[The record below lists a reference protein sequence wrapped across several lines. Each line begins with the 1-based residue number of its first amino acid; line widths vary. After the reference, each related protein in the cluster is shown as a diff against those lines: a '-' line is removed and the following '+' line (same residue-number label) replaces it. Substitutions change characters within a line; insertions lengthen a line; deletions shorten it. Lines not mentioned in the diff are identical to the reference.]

1 MKMTNIKRLAA
12 LLLAVALLGS
22 VLSGCTGKPADVP
35 TEANQETVPQAAEEP
50 AVEEVK
56 NWWDKI
62 YDPAAGEGKFSA
74 YFINGVKEF
83 VTYSSVTHS
92 GDSTLLVA
100 PDGTTMLVDTNTAAN
115 GSEIVA
121 ALQGLGITSLD
132 YLLFSHP
139 HADHIGSTETVLRYI
154 DVKHVYM
161 NGHDYSANSSMYVNL
176 IQKFEEENIDITI
189 LKEGDVFTFGKDV
202 EVTVMNPPADYEFNE
217 ETAVSN
223 SGSLLLRFV
232 YGESSFLFGG
242 DIYVAHEKT
251 LVEKYGD
258 ALKTDVVK
266 MNHHGYESSNS
277 RDWAQA
283 VDAKIAVGPAH
294 AVISDTVEGRYRV
307 TGAVTMYSGIDGT
320 ICVRTTGDGTYEVQV
335 EYERFMDDY
344 GLLTEEKDYKDGY
357 FIVE

>member
-1 MKMTNIKRLAA
+1 MRRSDTKRLMT
-12 LLLAVALLGS
+12 LLLTFTLLCATIT
-22 VLSGCTGKPADVP
+22 GCAAEQTADEQIQQTVP
-35 TEANQETVPQAAEEP
+35 TVVETTAAAEER
-50 AVEEVK
+50 A
-56 NWWDKI
+56 NWLDKI
-62 YDPAAGEGKFSA
+62 YDPALGEGKFSV
-74 YFINGVKEF
+74 YFINGVKEY
-83 VTYSSVTHS
+83 VTYNAITHS

-100 PDGTTMLVDTNTAAN
+100 PDGTTMLIDTNTAAN
-115 GSEIVA
+115 GSEIA
-121 ALQGLGITSLD
+121 ASLQRLGISTID

-139 HADHIGSTETVLRYI
+139 HADHIGSTSTVLRYV

-161 NGHDYSANSSMYVNL
+161 NGHDYSEDSSLYVDMMQEL
-176 IQKFEEENIDITI
+176 EERQLDITI

-202 EVTVMNPPADYEFNE
+202 EVTVMNPPEDYPFSA
-217 ETAVSN
+217 ETAAAN

-242 DIYVAHEKT
+242 DIYVAHEKE
-251 LVEKYGD
+251 LVEKYGE

-283 VDAKIAVGPAH
+283 VGAKIAVGLAH

-344 GLLTEEKDYKDGY
+344 GLLTEEKNYQDGY